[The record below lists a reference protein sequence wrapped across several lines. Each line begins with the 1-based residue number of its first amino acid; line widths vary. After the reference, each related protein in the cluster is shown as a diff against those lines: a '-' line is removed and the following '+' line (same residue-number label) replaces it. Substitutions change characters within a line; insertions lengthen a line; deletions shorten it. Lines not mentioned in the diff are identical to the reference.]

1 MMALSVQD
9 DETALELFRR
19 ANHKSLLTGLAFFD
33 EVPAGSGG
41 SKTKD
46 KGVGRGD
53 VVELYGPSGSGKS
66 EVLINV
72 VARCVMPAWL
82 GGEERPAV
90 FFDNDGRLS
99 ILRLEQLLKGK
110 ISNNTTFQVK
120 SASRG
125 VGGGGGTTHASSSR
139 PQQLQNDLEDV
150 LIGCLRRLRVVRPA
164 GLFELLAAIEVLRFE
179 LGHRP
184 AVVVVDGMGSF
195 FWQDKMAQS
204 CGGEAV
210 SMQGIV
216 AKALVRLTMER
227 PVVLFAAKNALFL
240 PRGNGGNNNSSSNS
254 RGDAATEHRE
264 YLPQIWQR
272 AVTFRVLLRR
282 RQKRPPS
289 PRPPPQSSGGGGG
302 GALSLFTARVLS
314 LRPAKGS
321 YGGGGGSFKAAAAG
335 AGRGGRNG
343 AGGDGESRP
352 YFFVVTDDGIHNV
365 PAAATLGEGE
375 GWEGR

>member
-19 ANHKSLLTGLAFFD
+19 ANHKPLHTGLAFFD
-33 EVPAGSGG
+33 EVPGSGG
-41 SKTKD
+41 SQTKD

-110 ISNNTTFQVK
+110 ISSNTTFQVK
-120 SASRG
+120 SASG
-125 VGGGGGTTHASSSR
+125 GIGSGGGARASSSR
-139 PQQLQNDLEDV
+139 PQQLQSDLEDV
-150 LIGCLRRLRVVRPA
+150 LVGCLRRLRVVRPA

-240 PRGNGGNNNSSSNS
+240 PRGSGGNSSSNS

-289 PRPPPQSSGGGGG
+289 PRSPPLSSGGGSGG

-314 LRPAKGS
+314 LRRAKGG
-321 YGGGGGSFKAAAAG
+321 YGGGGGGSFKAPTAG
-335 AGRGGRNG
+335 AGRVGGGNG
-343 AGGDGESRP
+343 AGGDGGESRP
-352 YFFVVTDDGIHNV
+352 YFFVVTDDGVHDV
-365 PAAATLGEGE
+365 PAAAALGEGE

>member
-19 ANHKSLLTGLAFFD
+19 AHHKPLLTGLAFFD
-33 EVPAGSGG
+33 EVPAGSGS

-120 SASRG
+120 SASGG
-125 VGGGGGTTHASSSR
+125 VGGGGGTIHASPSR
-139 PQQLQNDLEDV
+139 LQQLQSDLEDV

-227 PVVLFAAKNALFL
+227 PVVLFAAKNGKDL
-240 PRGNGGNNNSSSNS
+240 
-254 RGDAATEHRE
+254 GDAATEHRE

-272 AVTFRVLLRR
+272 AVTFRVLLQR

-302 GALSLFTARVLS
+302 GGALSLFTARVLS
-314 LRPAKGS
+314 LRLAKGN

-335 AGRGGRNG
+335 AGRVGRYG

-352 YFFVVTDDGIHNV
+352 YFFVVTDDGIHDV